1 MNKLTLVVLVTIFLS
16 GCAQT
21 VTSHGYTP
29 GKEFYITFIY
39 PDKTPAYGVTFNCKG
54 SSKYSSSEIISNALN
69 KSATKSDKNGLLV
82 LKHDGAEE
90 YDSYKQI
97 GSFQWAHS
105 SSDSADC
112 DFYLLN
118 KKVYSGS
125 INEFNHPVKITISRT
140 ANITT
145 INE

>member
-1 MNKLTLVVLVTIFLS
+1 MNKSTIVVLITIFLS
-16 GCAQT
+16 GCVQT
-21 VTSHGYTP
+21 VTSHGSIP

-39 PDKTPAYGVTFNCKG
+39 PDKTPAYGVSFNCIG
-54 SSKYSSSEIISNALN
+54 SGKHSPSEIISKALN

-82 LKHDGAEE
+82 LKHDGAED

-97 GSFQWAHS
+97 GTLQWAHS
-105 SSDSADC
+105 SSESAHC

-125 INEFNHPVKITISRT
+125 INEFNQPVKVTITITITRT
-140 ANITT
+140 AT
-145 INE
+145 

>member
-1 MNKLTLVVLVTIFLS
+1 MNKSTLGVLITIFLS
-16 GCAQT
+16 GCVQT
-21 VTSHGYTP
+21 VTSHGSIP

-39 PDKTPAYGVTFNCKG
+39 PDKTPAYGVSFNCKG
-54 SSKYSSSEIISNALN
+54 SSKYYPSEIISNALN
-69 KSATKSDKNGLLV
+69 KSATKSDENGLLV

-105 SSDSADC
+105 SSDSAYC
-112 DFYLLN
+112 DFYLLK

-125 INEFNHPVKITISRT
+125 INEFNQPVKVTISRT
-140 ANITT
+140 AT
-145 INE
+145 